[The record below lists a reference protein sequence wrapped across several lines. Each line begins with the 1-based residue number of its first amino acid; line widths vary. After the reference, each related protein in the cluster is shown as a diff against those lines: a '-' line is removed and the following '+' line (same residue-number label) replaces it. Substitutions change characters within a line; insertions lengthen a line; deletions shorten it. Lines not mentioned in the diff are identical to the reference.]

1 MNSLQSAKV
10 ILTEAMKTSLAASDA
25 KIYYAACILL
35 SEVFIRSDDAELLKK
50 AIFIL
55 EQIFPKVS

>member
-1 MNSLQSAKV
+1 
-10 ILTEAMKTSLAASDA
+10 
-25 KIYYAACILL
+25 L

-55 EQIFPKVS
+55 EQIFPKVSWRWNDFCNHDVY